1 MSSFLKT
8 PDGKVVA
15 DAEQKSHD
23 LVQSY
28 LMNEATG
35 VHEAHPCLVDFGK
48 KKKHSKTKKE
58 KREKRARKE
67 KREKSVRSN
76 SSGGQSQASDTSTAS
91 DSGEEME
98 REAGSPA
105 TMMLEQ
111 LRKVCPPGKSP
122 RTFCSL
128 QMYDD
133 FEEWTAEQKSAY
145 DKDSIAAIRS
155 QDIAT
160 LKKWNSEGRIL
171 QAANSFGESLLHMAC
186 RRGFLNVVQY
196 LVEDTGHNLWIRDD
210 TGRTPLHDACWTA
223 TPSPELVKFI
233 LDREPDL
240 LLVSDKRGHTPLDY
254 ARKDH
259 WQTWIDFFG
268 CMDCSVLLPRRD
280 CFYFDISQAGQAS
293 AAPEG
298 LMLENLDSMI
308 SQLQISNPDGDHP
321 EDDEASVVRPT
332 AVASQCA
339 WLAGEVFSEIDDS
352 ENQFVDE

>member
-1 MSSFLKT
+1 MSSLIKNS
-8 PDGKVVA
+8 PDGKLVA

-23 LVQSY
+23 LVQNY
-28 LMNEATG
+28 LMNEATD

-48 KKKHSKTKKE
+48 KKHKHSKTKKE
-58 KREKRARKE
+58 KREKKARKE
-67 KREKSVRSN
+67 KRRACRHNSNDGGGSLTSV
-76 SSGGQSQASDTSTAS
+76 SDTSTGS

-98 REAGSPA
+98 REAGSPV

-133 FEEWTAEQKSAY
+133 FEEWTAAQKAAY

-155 QDIAT
+155 QDVAT
-160 LKKWNSEGRIL
+160 LRKWHSEGRIL

-268 CMDCSVLLPRRD
+268 CMDCSVLLPRRE
-280 CFYFDISQAGQAS
+280 CFYIDISSQAATT
-293 AAPEG
+293 AAPEQG
-298 LMLENLDSMI
+298 FMLENLDTMF
-308 SQLQISNPDGDHP
+308 SQLQVANP
-321 EDDEASVVRPT
+321 EDDGDDDDEEEVVDVARPPT
-332 AVASQCA
+332 SLASQCA
-339 WLAGEVFSEIDDS
+339 
-352 ENQFVDE
+352 